1 MEKNEVLERGI
12 RDETP
17 RKNGE
22 SLRIL
27 HFGRASLSLTHN
39 EMQRFQ
45 REISPITLL
54 LGISRQFFLLPK
66 HKSEQGD
73 TLLLRLNE

>member
-1 MEKNEVLERGI
+1 MLEKGI

-17 RKNGE
+17 RKSGE

-27 HFGRASLSLTHN
+27 HFGRASLSLMHS
-39 EMQRFQ
+39 EMQRSQ

-73 TLLLRLNE
+73 SLSLRLNE